1 MRTFDVDVGAA
12 RRCLAK
18 LYWGHCVNRLVGRAW
33 LRTICFLAASAVA
46 FGQSTIADVSPKID
60 GSAAHPAQQQTEG
73 TDGPAGDLPDTP
85 NPNDTQNKVVTLPQA
100 IFHDQIGMWTSP
112 SKVRYS
118 DATWL
123 VPLGGLTA
131 AFFVTDSDFSRH
143 LSADPNTQTIYRH
156 ISDYG
161 AYSMVGGAAGTYFLG
176 LVTHNE
182 HQRESGFLSGEAA
195 IDSLIAVEAL
205 KLVTG
210 RQRPYQDNGDGQF
223 WKGGASFPS
232 EHAAA
237 VWSIAGI
244 MAHEYPSPFMKFL
257 AYGMAS
263 TVSLAR
269 IGAKQHFPSDVL
281 VGAAIG
287 YLTSEYVYRK
297 HHKPELPGA
306 AWSFPAV
313 QQGLHSN
320 WPAKFM
326 GSPYVPLDSWIYPA
340 ISRLTALGYINS
352 AISDMRPWTRM
363 ECARQLSEAADRISG
378 DFAEESEVGRLY
390 RDLAQEFS
398 REIVLLGGGDNA
410 EIRLESAYTRSTAIV
425 GEPLTDSYHFAQTV
439 WNDVGRPAGQ
449 GFNNVSGGRDGGR
462 PVHLWS
468 MRTEN
473 SNILLQRPLCP
484 LPLDRRSPLQIS
496 VAAPFRNP
504 GLSSLIR
511 RHRQSTVPTFLTRM
525 SR

>member
-1 MRTFDVDVGAA
+1 MNDRPDARTVLP
-12 RRCLAK
+12 RCSG
-18 LYWGHCVNRLVGRAW
+18 Y
-33 LRTICFLAASAVA
+33 
-46 FGQSTIADVSPKID
+46 
-60 GSAAHPAQQQTEG
+60 AQ
-73 TDGPAGDLPDTP
+73 PDE
-85 NPNDTQNKVVTLPQA
+85 TQNKVITLPQA

-143 LSADPNTQTIYRH
+143 LSADPNTQTTYRH

-176 LVTHNE
+176 LMTHNE

-223 WKGGASFPS
+223 WKGGGSFPS

-244 MAHEYPSPFMKFL
+244 MAHEYPSPLMKFL

-263 TVSLAR
+263 TVSVAR

-306 AWSFPAV
+306 PWEFPPV
-313 QQGLHSN
+313 QQGPRSN
-320 WPAKFM
+320 WPVKFM

-340 ISRLTALGYINS
+340 LERLAALGYVNS
-352 AISDMRPWTRM
+352 AILGMRPWTRM
-363 ECARQLSEAADRISG
+363 ECARQLGEAADRITDDDG
-378 DFAEESEVGRLY
+378 GENEAARLY
-390 RDLAQEFS
+390 RQLTQEFS
-398 REIVLLGGGDNA
+398 REMNLLGGGDNA
-410 EIRLESAYTRSTAIV
+410 EIRMESAYTRVTEIA
-425 GEPLTDSYHFAQTV
+425 GKPLTDGYHFGQTIY
-439 WNDVGRPAGQ
+439 NDFGRPEEQ
-449 GFNNVSGGRDGGR
+449 GFNNVSGLSGWAADGPFAAYVRGEFQHS
-462 PVHLWS
+462 PS
-468 MRTEN
+468 A
-473 SNILLQRPLCP
+473 PA
-484 LPLDRRSPLQIS
+484 LPLAARKAIIASRFQPRRL
-496 VAAPFRNP
+496 F
-504 GLSSLIR
+504 R
-511 RHRQSTVPTFLTRM
+511 RHVPCHRHANRLHQPGSSSGFVMLR
-525 SR
+525 

>member
-1 MRTFDVDVGAA
+1 
-12 RRCLAK
+12 
-18 LYWGHCVNRLVGRAW
+18 
-33 LRTICFLAASAVA
+33 
-46 FGQSTIADVSPKID
+46 
-60 GSAAHPAQQQTEG
+60 
-73 TDGPAGDLPDTP
+73 
-85 NPNDTQNKVVTLPQA
+85 
-100 IFHDQIGMWTSP
+100 MWTSP

-143 LSADPNTQTIYRH
+143 LSADPNTQTTYRH

-176 LVTHNE
+176 LMTHNE

-195 IDSLIAVEAL
+195 LDSLIAVEAL

-223 WKGGASFPS
+223 WKGGGSFPS

-244 MAHEYPSPFMKFL
+244 MAHEYPSPLMKFL

-263 TVSLAR
+263 TVSVAR

-306 AWSFPAV
+306 PWEFPPV
-313 QQGLHSN
+313 QQGPGRTGRSSSWAHRTSH
-320 WPAKFM
+320 WTV
-326 GSPYVPLDSWIYPA
+326 GSIQPWN
-340 ISRLTALGYINS
+340 ALQP
-352 AISDMRPWTRM
+352 SDM
-363 ECARQLSEAADRISG
+363 
-378 DFAEESEVGRLY
+378 
-390 RDLAQEFS
+390 
-398 REIVLLGGGDNA
+398 
-410 EIRLESAYTRSTAIV
+410 
-425 GEPLTDSYHFAQTV
+425 
-439 WNDVGRPAGQ
+439 
-449 GFNNVSGGRDGGR
+449 
-462 PVHLWS
+462 
-468 MRTEN
+468 
-473 SNILLQRPLCP
+473 
-484 LPLDRRSPLQIS
+484 
-496 VAAPFRNP
+496 
-504 GLSSLIR
+504 
-511 RHRQSTVPTFLTRM
+511 
-525 SR
+525 

>member
-1 MRTFDVDVGAA
+1 M
-12 RRCLAK
+12 AK
-18 LYWGHCVNRLVGRAW
+18 DSVL
-33 LRTICFLAASAVA
+33 SAGDRGIA
-46 FGQSTIADVSPKID
+46 FGQSQPNRCRRASMGDPRMRLNDRPEARTVAPDV
-60 GSAAHPAQQQTEG
+60 
-73 TDGPAGDLPDTP
+73 PDTP
-85 NPNDTQNKVVTLPQA
+85 QPDETQNKVITLPQA

-143 LSADPNTQTIYRH
+143 LSADPNTQTTYRH

-176 LVTHNE
+176 LMTHNE

-223 WKGGASFPS
+223 WKGGGSFPS

-244 MAHEYPSPFMKFL
+244 MAHEYPSPLMKFL

-263 TVSLAR
+263 TVSVAR

-306 AWSFPAV
+306 PWEFPR
-313 QQGLHSN
+313 S
-320 WPAKFM
+320 PA
-326 GSPYVPLDSWIYPA
+326 GSPVELA
-340 ISRLTALGYINS
+340 CQVHGLT
-352 AISDMRPWTRM
+352 
-363 ECARQLSEAADRISG
+363 
-378 DFAEESEVGRLY
+378 V
-390 RDLAQEFS
+390 
-398 REIVLLGGGDNA
+398 
-410 EIRLESAYTRSTAIV
+410 RS
-425 GEPLTDSYHFAQTV
+425 
-439 WNDVGRPAGQ
+439 AGQ
-449 GFNNVSGGRDGGR
+449 
-462 PVHLWS
+462 
-468 MRTEN
+468 
-473 SNILLQRPLCP
+473 
-484 LPLDRRSPLQIS
+484 LD
-496 VAAPFRNP
+496 
-504 GLSSLIR
+504 LSSPGTPCGPRIC
-511 RHRQSTVPTFLTRM
+511 Q
-525 SR
+525 

>member
-1 MRTFDVDVGAA
+1 MGA
-12 RRCLAK
+12 RR
-18 LYWGHCVNRLVGRAW
+18 N
-33 LRTICFLAASAVA
+33 LRTRRRSPRKVQPQISRIHPIPTIPRTRSSLFLKRFFTIRSAC
-46 FGQSTIADVSPKID
+46 GQAPRR
-60 GSAAHPAQQQTEG
+60 
-73 TDGPAGDLPDTP
+73 L
-85 NPNDTQNKVVTLPQA
+85 
-100 IFHDQIGMWTSP
+100 
-112 SKVRYS
+112 RYS

-143 LSADPNTQTIYRH
+143 LSANPNTQTTYRH

-161 AYSMVGGAAGTYFLG
+161 AYSMAGERLAPTFLG
-176 LVTHNE
+176 FMTHNE

-223 WKGGASFPS
+223 WKGGSSFPS

-244 MAHEYPSPFMKFL
+244 MAHEYPSPLMKFL
-257 AYGMAS
+257 AYGMAT
-263 TVSLAR
+263 TVSVAR

-306 AWSFPAV
+306 PWEFPAV
-313 QQGLHSN
+313 QQGPHSN

-340 ISRLTALGYINS
+340 IERLTALGYVNS
-352 AISDMRPWTRM
+352 AILDMRPWTRM
-363 ECARQLSEAADRISG
+363 ECATAIERSCRPYHG
-378 DFAEESEVGRLY
+378 DFAEESEAGALY
-390 RDLAQEFS
+390 RDLHRSLAGKS
-398 REIVLLGGGDNA
+398 NLLGGGDNA
-410 EIRLESAYTRSTAIV
+410 EIRLESAYTRVTEFV
-425 GEPLTDSYHFAQTV
+425 GKPLTDSYHFGQTL
-439 WNDVGRPAGQ
+439 WNDFGRPEEQ
-449 GFNNVSGGRDGGR
+449 GFNNVAGLRDGRR
-462 PVHLWS
+462 PVHLRS

-473 SNILLQRPLCP
+473 FNILLQRPLCLWP
-484 LPLDRRSPLQIS
+484 LRQAIS
-496 VAAPFRNP
+496 IADFGRA
-504 GLSSLIR
+504 
-511 RHRQSTVPTFLTRM
+511 TVPQPWPVAPDTPTRPSTAPISLTLMLR
-525 SR
+525 